1 MNKINEIE
9 KDACKLQCKYCGV
22 IMDIDRHSAC
32 EHSNSAYDIA
42 IEQTLLTD
50 FMEKAENLNGG

>member
-1 MNKINEIE
+1 MKKMTNMRMKRTMIVVFE
-9 KDACKLQCKYCGV
+9 DKLQCRYCGA

-32 EHSNSAYDIA
+32 KHSNSAYSII

-50 FMEKAENLNGG
+50 FYD

>member
-1 MNKINEIE
+1 MIVVFE
-9 KDACKLQCKYCGV
+9 DKLQCRYCGA

-32 EHSNSAYDIA
+32 KHSNSAYSII

-50 FMEKAENLNGG
+50 FYD

>member
-1 MNKINEIE
+1 MRNKMNKTE
-9 KDACKLQCKYCGV
+9 KDDYKLQCRYCGV

-32 EHSNSAYDIA
+32 EHSNSAYDFA

-50 FMEKAENLNGG
+50 FYD